1 MKTIPIDLQA
11 HKDLETTT
19 LCRLLL
25 IILKDGTTKIGFT
38 SLDIDVAYNNGDGSV
53 TYRSAQG
60 FTPSRISSQA
70 GTSVDNA
77 DLVGIL
83 ADLDTLGVTEEQV
96 RAGVLDYA
104 DAWCYEINYNDLT
117 TGRHEIIARGKLG
130 QVTMDGEQ
138 FVAEFRS
145 LMQILKQQITQVTSL
160 TCRAK
165 FGSQP
170 IGTGGG
176 AIEERY
182 PCGKTPTWANY
193 TVTAVDGTEPDR
205 IFTASA
211 MTEAAS
217 YYVPGVVE
225 WLTGDNAG
233 RQVDVA
239 AFASDV
245 VTMIEPV
252 YFPVVI
258 GDTFRIRQ
266 DCTKDWNDASHGCLY
281 HWGSNRALHFRG
293 EPIIPVGRE
302 GEILTPG
309 AGL

>member
-1 MKTIPIDLQA
+1 MKTIPSALQT

-38 SLDIDVAYNNGDGSV
+38 NLDIDVAYNNGNGSV
-53 TYRSAQG
+53 TYRAANG
-60 FTPSRISSQA
+60 FTPSRISSQS

-83 ADLDTLGVTEEQV
+83 ADLSTLGVTEQQV

-104 DAWCYEINYNDLT
+104 EAWCYEINYNDLT
-117 TGRHEIIARGKLG
+117 SGRHEIIERGKLG

-145 LMQILKQQITQVTSL
+145 LMQILKQGITKVTSL

-165 FGSQP
+165 YGS
-170 IGTGGG
+170 TECG
-176 AIEERY
+176 AT
-182 PCGKTPTWANY
+182 KVWNTY
-193 TVTAVDGTEPDR
+193 TVTAVDATEPDR
-205 IFTASA
+205 IYTASA
-211 MTEAAS
+211 MVEAADH
-217 YYVPGVVE
+217 YVPGVAE
-225 WLTGDNAG
+225 WLTGSNTG
-233 RQVDVA
+233 KQVDVS
-239 AFASDV
+239 AFASGR
-245 VTMIEPV
+245 VTLIEPV
-252 YFPVVI
+252 YFPIVI
-258 GDTFRIRQ
+258 GDTFRIRI
-266 DCTKDWNDASHGCLY
+266 DCPKTVDGCKDSRR
-281 HWGSNRALHFRG
+281 NRYPNSFRG
-293 EPIIPVGRE
+293 EPFIPIGRE